1 MERDKEL
8 EHLKSLMLKLEATL
22 ITISNDYR
30 ELALKVNELKSI
42 NKNLKNINEE
52 LVLMLEEEWQ

>member
-1 MERDKEL
+1 
-8 EHLKSLMLKLEATL
+8 
-22 ITISNDYR
+22 
-30 ELALKVNELKSI
+30 LALKVNELKSI